1 MIVDVKSPVS
11 AYIELNG
18 LLFMLRLVRL
28 QKTNRILVI
37 GRRKKMSKLIKL
49 LEQMDADVEDR
60 WIAVIAI
67 LMVVVWI
74 LGVHFQWI

>member
-1 MIVDVKSPVS
+1 
-11 AYIELNG
+11 
-18 LLFMLRLVRL
+18 
-28 QKTNRILVI
+28 
-37 GRRKKMSKLIKL
+37 MSKLIRL

-74 LGVHFQWI
+74 LGIHFQWI

>member
-1 MIVDVKSPVS
+1 MNKFI
-11 AYIELNG
+11 
-18 LLFMLRLVRL
+18 R
-28 QKTNRILVI
+28 
-37 GRRKKMSKLIKL
+37 L

-74 LGVHFQWI
+74 LGVHFEWF

>member
-1 MIVDVKSPVS
+1 
-11 AYIELNG
+11 
-18 LLFMLRLVRL
+18 
-28 QKTNRILVI
+28 
-37 GRRKKMSKLIKL
+37 MSKLIRL